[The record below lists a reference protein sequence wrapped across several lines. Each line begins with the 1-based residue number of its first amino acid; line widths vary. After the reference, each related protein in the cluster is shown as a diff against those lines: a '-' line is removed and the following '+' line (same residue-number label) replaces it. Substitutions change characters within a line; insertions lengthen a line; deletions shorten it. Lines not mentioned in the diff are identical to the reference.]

1 MHNTIKGVAACV
13 ICAMVWGFAFSAQSS
28 AMDHVGPYTFLFF
41 RSVITCAALLAAWP
55 LLQRFGA
62 SEEGASLP
70 GNRLRFLA
78 AGALC
83 GAALATASIL
93 QQIGLVTT
101 TPAKSGF
108 ITALYILI
116 VPLLGLFVGRRPG
129 VRVWIGAGMSL
140 AGLYF
145 LCMTDRLQ
153 LASGDLMTLLCAF
166 VFALHILIVD
176 RWGKPYNPVMLSAI
190 QFATSA
196 LIAGALTL
204 MYETPSLEGI
214 RACMGSLL
222 YAAVCSGAI
231 GYTLQIAGQ
240 KYLEPA
246 PASLLLCLESVFAAL
261 GGWIFLHD
269 ALSARELLGCALMF
283 GATIIALMPRYHAH
297 ESK

>member
-1 MHNTIKGVAACV
+1 MPFLPNPRVTAAEV
-13 ICAMVWGFAFSAQSS
+13 E
-28 AMDHVGPYTFLFF
+28 
-41 RSVITCAALLAAWP
+41 AANIDI
-55 LLQRFGA
+55 
-62 SEEGASLP
+62 EK
-70 GNRLRFLA
+70 
-78 AGALC
+78 
-83 GAALATASIL
+83 
-93 QQIGLVTT
+93 LVH
-101 TPAKSGF
+101 G
-108 ITALYILI
+108 
-116 VPLLGLFVGRRPG
+116 
-129 VRVWIGAGMSL
+129 GAGLGRAPDGRM
-140 AGLYF
+140 
-145 LCMTDRLQ
+145 
-153 LASGDLMTLLCAF
+153 
-166 VFALHILIVD
+166 
-176 RWGKPYNPVMLSAI
+176 
-190 QFATSA
+190 A